1 MQAASRK
8 GQKASQDWSLSRC
21 VNFTCY
27 FRPVGVSCVAVFVG
41 CVLYV
46 GALVFFCVGVSF
58 VVVLCWCLMVC
69 YVLVC

>member
-8 GQKASQDWSLSRC
+8 GQKASGVTGLVTGRVSQDWSLSRC
-21 VNFTCY
+21 VTCY

-46 GALVFFCVGVSF
+46 GALVFFLLVF
-58 VVVLCWCLMVC
+58 HVL
-69 YVLVC
+69 